1 MDKTGDSRIRRGRKP
16 MSKKAATTAPTY
28 EYKLDKIT
36 FIVEPVY
43 REDSGK
49 SIHDFILNLMKNDV
63 EKS

>member
-1 MDKTGDSRIRRGRKP
+1 